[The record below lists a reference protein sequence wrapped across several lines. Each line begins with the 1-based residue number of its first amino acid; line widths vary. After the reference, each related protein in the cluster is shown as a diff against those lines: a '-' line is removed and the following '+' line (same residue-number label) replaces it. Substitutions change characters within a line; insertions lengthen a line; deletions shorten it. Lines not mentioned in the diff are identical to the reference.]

1 MNDWTVDRCILEL
14 FKTQSQTKRQ
24 LTPAAKNS
32 NGRMG
37 RGCSETELVG
47 QVINL
52 AWLAMTLV
60 QALALFLAVTV
71 VPSMQ

>member
-1 MNDWTVDRCILEL
+1 
-14 FKTQSQTKRQ
+14 
-24 LTPAAKNS
+24 
-32 NGRMG
+32 MG

-60 QALALFLAVTV
+60 QALALFLEVAV